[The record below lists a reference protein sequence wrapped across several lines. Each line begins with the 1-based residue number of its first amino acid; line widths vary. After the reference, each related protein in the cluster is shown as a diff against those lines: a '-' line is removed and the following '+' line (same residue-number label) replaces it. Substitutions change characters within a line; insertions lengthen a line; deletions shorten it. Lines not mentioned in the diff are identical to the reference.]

1 MTTMQLSYL
10 KVGAPVIAI
19 AALMFA
25 APNVE
30 ASTVTW
36 DFENVTMSAGTSLV
50 GSFTTDATTQNLIA
64 WNIHIAGG
72 PENGY
77 LFSNLITNTVTDSGP
92 QSYGVR
98 NDITN
103 HIQWSF
109 VTSLTANLL
118 AVNINSASFTCG
130 ACGNYFVQGTSG
142 EAVAETPLPAALP
155 LFASGLGALGLLG
168 WRRKRKA
175 SAAIA
180 VI

>member
-1 MTTMQLSYL
+1 MQLSYL

-30 ASTVTW
+30 ASTVAWT
-36 DFENVTMSAGTSLV
+36 FENATMSDGSSLV
-50 GSFTTDATTQNLIA
+50 GTFATDSSLQIVSYD
-64 WNIHIAGG
+64 IHVQGG

-77 LFSNLITNTVTDSGP
+77 WFSNTIANFVVYNGP
-92 QSYGVR
+92 QTYEISNFG
-98 NDITN
+98 NGFIE
-103 HIQWSF
+103 WSL
-109 VTSLTANLL
+109 VAPLTAETTKADISGSQFYCQACNDYS
-118 AVNINSASFTCG
+118 VRGASG
-130 ACGNYFVQGTSG
+130 DIA
-142 EAVAETPLPAALP
+142 ATPLPAALP
-155 LFASGLGALGLLG
+155 LFVTGLGALGLLG